1 MRSPRVAVQFPRMS
15 ASLSAFSCLRTGC
28 EKLSGKFYCNLY
40 DLHSTDITRQGTALL
55 FARPNS
61 SPRALQ
67 IAYNPNLP
75 RVCQVGYMYT
85 LRYPGTRL
93 DCFGHDRVG
102 TRASNLT
109 VSVAFR
115 HTINLILQLPGYT
128 SVLLVSTTLKLF
140 KTRKKQKKTRCSSY
154 LDVFGEARKR
164 IIRGVPETLIG
175 VRVPHKI
182 GRVYDG
188 ADGVADG
195 VNPTEYC

>member
-115 HTINLILQLPGYT
+115 HTINLILQLPEYT

-140 KTRKKQKKTRCSSY
+140 KTRKKQKNALLLLPGCIRRGSKTHHPRRSGNPDRRARSSQNRPR
-154 LDVFGEARKR
+154 L
-164 IIRGVPETLIG
+164 
-175 VRVPHKI
+175 
-182 GRVYDG
+182 
-188 ADGVADG
+188 
-195 VNPTEYC
+195 